1 MKIIYFTRDY
11 SPHDARFLIAL
22 AETTHQ
28 VLLMR
33 LEGSPGE
40 KRTLPKGIREVEWQ
54 GGKKAARW
62 HDYPSLLRDFER
74 VIHEEKPDL
83 MHAGPIQRVAILP
96 ALSGYRPLVSMSW
109 GSDLLH
115 DAEKS
120 TWSRWIARFVLA
132 HTSILVGDCQAV
144 KDKAMELG
152 FPMEKVVLFPWG
164 VDLKHFSPGEANELR
179 EKLGWNKHLIL
190 LSNRSWEPIYGVDLV
205 VRAFA
210 EATHKNPHLRLLLLG
225 DGSQKAGILELITSL
240 GLKEKVYLA
249 GRISQ
254 QDLPEYYHAADLFLS
269 ASHSDGSSVS
279 LMEAMACGKTMVVS
293 DIPGNREWVTDQEN
307 GWLFSDGD
315 QNELAR
321 KIIEAANNGNRRIDY
336 GKKNRMLAEKRA
348 DWKQNFQKLLM
359 AYEQAI
365 NTQQTLKDVTA

>member
-11 SPHDARFLIAL
+11 SPHDARFLSAL
-22 AETTHQ
+22 AGTTHQ

-54 GGKKAARW
+54 GGKQSARW
-62 HDYPSLLRDFER
+62 HDYPSLRRDLKR
-74 VIHEEKPDL
+74 VIHEEKPNL
-83 MHAGPIQRVAILP
+83 IHAGPIQRVAILP
-96 ALSGYRPLVSMSW
+96 ALSGYQPLVSMSW

-115 DAEKS
+115 DAQKS
-120 TWSRWIARFVLA
+120 TWSRWIARYVLT

-144 KDKAMELG
+144 KDKATELG

-164 VDLKHFSPGEANELR
+164 VDLKHFSPGKANELR
-179 EKLGWNKHLIL
+179 EKLGWNKNLIL

-210 EATHKNPHLRLLLLG
+210 EAIHKNPDFRLLLLG
-225 DGSQKAGILELITSL
+225 DGSQKADILKLISTL
-240 GLKEKVYLA
+240 GLKGKVFLG

-279 LMEAMACGKTMVVS
+279 LLEAMACGKTMVVS
-293 DIPGNREWVTDQEN
+293 DIAGNKEWVIEQEN

-315 QNELAR
+315 QYELAR
-321 KIIEAANNGNRRIDY
+321 KIIEAANNENRRVEY
-336 GKKNRMLAEKRA
+336 GKKNRLLAEKKA

-359 AYEQAI
+359 AYKQAI
-365 NTQQTLKDVTA
+365 NTKQKLKDGTT